1 MTDTRRIIRYYEEEF
16 SEHERLASD
25 IGPIEWLRTLDL
37 LERHLPAPPAVV
49 LDVGGATGPYSRWL
63 VERGYVVH
71 LVDLVPRHVEQARVE
86 LARVTAAGWSCRV
99 GDARALEYADGGAD
113 AVLLMG
119 PLYHLQE
126 RADRLQALGEARR
139 VLRPGGL
146 LAATAISRF
155 ASALSGLADEFVFD
169 PAFRRMVAHDVDRG
183 CHENPTGERF
193 YFTTAYFHH
202 PAELGEEL
210 GLAGFADVV
219 VAAIEGVLWTSKN
232 LDRLRTDDGAWQD
245 TLALMRR
252 LETEPSLLGASPHVM
267 ALGRKVV
274 TP

>member
-1 MTDTRRIIRYYEEEF
+1 MTDTRRIIHYYEEEF

-37 LERHLPAPPAVV
+37 LARHLPAPPGVV

-63 VERGYVVH
+63 LERGFEVH
-71 LVDLVPRHVEQARVE
+71 LVDLVPRHVEQARRE
-86 LARVTAAGWSCRV
+86 LASVASAGWSCRV
-99 GDARALEYADGGAD
+99 GDARALEFADGSAE

-126 RADRLQALGEARR
+126 RSDRLLALGEARR
-139 VLRPGGL
+139 VLRPGGI

-169 PAFRRMVAHDVDRG
+169 PAFRRMVAHDIEWGR
-183 CHENPTGERF
+183 HENPTGERF

-202 PAELGEEL
+202 PSELAEEL
-210 GLAGFADVV
+210 RLAGFADVV
-219 VAAIEGVLWTSKN
+219 VAAVEGVLWTSKD
-232 LDRLRTDDGAWQD
+232 LGRLQADPDAWRD
-245 TLALMRR
+245 ELALMRR
-252 LETEPSLLGASPHVM
+252 LESEPSLVGASPHAM
-267 ALGRKVV
+267 ALGRKVAI
-274 TP
+274 P